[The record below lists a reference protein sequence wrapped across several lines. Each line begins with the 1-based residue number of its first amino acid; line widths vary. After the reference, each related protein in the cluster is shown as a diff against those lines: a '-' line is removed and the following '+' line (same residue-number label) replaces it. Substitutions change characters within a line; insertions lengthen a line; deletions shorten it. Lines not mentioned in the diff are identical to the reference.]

1 MENNEKKLLIMSHSG
16 GMDSTITLLQA
27 LHEGFYVL
35 PINFLYGQKNFI
47 ETIAQQN
54 IYNYLK
60 ERFPNQLIDTIK
72 INLNEVIQKSLD
84 TYQTLRDNNIV
95 LEKTNEKFYTPNR
108 NLLFM
113 VLCATIG
120 EIEALSNDY
129 NELYLGLGIH
139 KHSAQNYKKDYW
151 DITPEFINRLK
162 SLLELNDSMKV
173 NIYSPFV
180 DNYKSKIIETGLNL
194 NFPLSLTWSCYDPI
208 SEQAKNDQN
217 ETIYKPC
224 LKCEACLE
232 RESQANIIGFY
243 DINKYEIKVN
253 FHNKDV

>member
-1 MENNEKKLLIMSHSG
+1 METNEKKLLIMSHSG
-16 GMDSTITLLQA
+16 GMDSTVTMLQA
-27 LHEGFYVL
+27 LNEGFYVL

-47 ETIAQQN
+47 EVIAQQN
-54 IYNYLK
+54 IFNYLK
-60 ERFPNQLIDTIK
+60 ERFPTHLLDTIK
-72 INLNEVIQKSLD
+72 INLNSIIKNTID
-84 TYQTLRDNNIV
+84 KYQIIRDDNTI
-95 LEKTNEKFYTPNR
+95 LEKTDEKFYTPNR
-108 NLLFM
+108 NLMFM

-120 EIEALSNDY
+120 EIEALANNF
-129 NELYLGLGIH
+129 NEIYIGLGIH

-162 SLLELNDSMKV
+162 SLLELNDSIKI

-180 DNYKSKIIETGLNL
+180 NNYKSKIIETGLNL

-208 SEQAKNDQN
+208 IENGDSN
-217 ETIYKPC
+217 ESTYRPC

-232 RESQANIIGFY
+232 RESQANHIGFY

-253 FHNKDV
+253 FHNKDVQI